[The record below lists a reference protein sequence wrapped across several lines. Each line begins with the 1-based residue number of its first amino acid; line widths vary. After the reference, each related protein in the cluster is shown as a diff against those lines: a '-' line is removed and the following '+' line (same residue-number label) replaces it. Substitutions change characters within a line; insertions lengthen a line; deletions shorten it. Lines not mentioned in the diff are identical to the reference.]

1 MESQAFVYVLA
12 MAREPFEDNGIY
24 KTYRLA
30 QFCQGLLK
38 TFKERKEEE
47 KRKEKRKEKNS
58 DHTNGIITWE
68 ASLGSVLQ
76 EVTEMEGGRSVVKD
90 FSERGKMFI

>member
-1 MESQAFVYVLA
+1 MESPAFVYVLA
-12 MAREPFEDNGIY
+12 MALEQFEDNGIY

-47 KRKEKRKEKNS
+47 KRKEKRKE
-58 DHTNGIITWE
+58 
-68 ASLGSVLQ
+68 
-76 EVTEMEGGRSVVKD
+76 
-90 FSERGKMFI
+90 